1 MKEAEDAGGSILY
14 GYRFWEVWQS
24 SLPRF
29 FFSGIRPEKAEAILF
44 SRQENAAIELPLD
57 DHSGNADDI
66 PLSGQSSTAVEL
78 GQSLKSE
85 SDAGEVLQDNAA
97 ESAAV
102 AAVTPVTP
110 VENPAGKANERI
122 ILEQGQTLRL
132 LALEIFG
139 NREFWV
145 YIYLENKNSIQ
156 NPNIVPIGTELIIP
170 DPAHY
175 NINASDPQSVSK
187 AKSTGDQLLKMW

>member
-1 MKEAEDAGGSILY
+1 
-14 GYRFWEVWQS
+14 
-24 SLPRF
+24 LPRF
-29 FFSGIRPEKAEAILF
+29 FFSGILPEKAEAILF
-44 SRQENAAIELPLD
+44 SRQESSGKEPLLNN
-57 DHSGNADDI
+57 HSGNADDI
-66 PLSGQSSTAVEL
+66 PLSGQSSTPEEAVH
-78 GQSLKSE
+78 SLKSE

-97 ESAAV
+97 EPATV
-102 AAVTPVTP
+102 AAATPVTP

-122 ILEQGQTLRL
+122 ILKQGQTLRL

-139 NREFWV
+139 NREFWI

-175 NINASDPQSVSK
+175 NINASDPQSVRI
-187 AKSTGDQLLKMW
+187 AKEYGEKVFSRMTVIQNR